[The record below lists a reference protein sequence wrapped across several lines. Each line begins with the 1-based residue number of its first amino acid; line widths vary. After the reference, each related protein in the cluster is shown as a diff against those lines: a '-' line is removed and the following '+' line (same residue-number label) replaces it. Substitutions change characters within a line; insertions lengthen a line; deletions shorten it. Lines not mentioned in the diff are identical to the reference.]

1 MRLKVSTT
9 SPLNRR
15 ERGSTDWWSPNR
27 DRAMFFAFFGAG
39 VVVILALKVLVDSQ
53 LLVTAIPCALMLW
66 YARLLWD
73 SDESRPRYDS
83 AGDNLY
89 YLGFLYTLTSLAYS
103 LYAFSADEEDTGII
117 VTNFG
122 IAIATTILGMAL
134 RILLARPVVGD
145 PASIEEDAR
154 LELAATARKL
164 RAEMSYIVATFR
176 ESMEEDLRAFSRTV
190 ETFTQQMEQDLKQ
203 YRERLSQEAEEMS
216 GINSKTMNR
225 LQSVER
231 SMERVE
237 EGTTKA
243 ALSLIARVQEL
254 GESTSSIKSF
264 MDSVQRLDTRIVE
277 TVETITR
284 HSLAL
289 ASGTEEVHK
298 SLAEQAKGISEI
310 DFRKAFDGAIKPASN
325 ELRAAATE
333 FRKLLD
339 VMRQADVLRERA
351 LLRGEKAT
359 AALQQTLAKLQEL
372 ADAIGDALGKSKSH
386 DFAQLLGIIAEQLSQ
401 LRENAGDTANQL
413 SSVHGLLSEST
424 RRIGETNAQL
434 KDFSSI
440 LATITEQRNGG
451 DGPRRHSGQN
461 DVGFGPTSDPGVR
474 ERGFEGSRRLGW
486 ADRIRSWW
494 RRKD

>member
-1 MRLKVSTT
+1 MHLRVSTT
-9 SPLNRR
+9 NPFNQRQ
-15 ERGSTDWWSPNR
+15 RGWWSPNN
-27 DRAMFFAFFGAG
+27 DRLIFFTFFITGAIA
-39 VVVILALKVLVDSQ
+39 ILALKALVDSQ
-53 LLVTAIPCALMLW
+53 LLVTAVPCGLMLW

-73 SDESRPRYDS
+73 SDESRPRYNS

-134 RILLARPVVGD
+134 RILLARPVVDD
-145 PASIEEDAR
+145 PANIEEDAR
-154 LELAATARKL
+154 LELATTARKL

-176 ESMEEDLRAFSRTV
+176 ESMEEDLRAFSRAV

-203 YRERLSQEAEEMS
+203 YRERLSQETEEMS
-216 GINSKTMNR
+216 GINSKTMDR

-237 EGTTKA
+237 EGTTEA

-277 TVETITR
+277 TVETITE
-284 HSLAL
+284 HSVAL

-298 SLAEQAKGISEI
+298 SLAVQAKVIGEI
-310 DFRKAFDGAIKPASN
+310 DLRKAFDGAIEPASN

-339 VMRQADVLRERA
+339 VMRQADVLREQA
-351 LLRGEKAT
+351 LLRGEEAT

-372 ADAIGDALGKSKSH
+372 ADVIADALGKSKSH
-386 DFAQLLGIIAEQLSQ
+386 DFAHSLGIIAQQLSQ
-401 LRENAGDTANQL
+401 FRESAGDAASRL
-413 SSVHGLLSEST
+413 SSVHGQLSEST
-424 RRIGETNAQL
+424 RQIGETNAQL
-434 KDFSSI
+434 KAFSSS
-440 LATITEQRNGG
+440 LATAAEQRHGG
-451 DGPRRHSGQN
+451 DSSRRRNGTH
-461 DVGFGPTSDPGVR
+461 DVGCGLTSDPEVR
-474 ERGFEGSRRLGW
+474 ESGFGGSKSLSW
-486 ADRIRSWW
+486 AVRIRSWW